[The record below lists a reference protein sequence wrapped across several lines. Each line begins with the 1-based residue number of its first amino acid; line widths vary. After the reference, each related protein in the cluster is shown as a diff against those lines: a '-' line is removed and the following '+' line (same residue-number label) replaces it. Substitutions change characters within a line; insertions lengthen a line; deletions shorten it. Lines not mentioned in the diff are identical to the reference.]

1 MNATICDCCGKVIKE
16 KLDVRL
22 VVCTMPNDR
31 DKVVWTKEVCPACA
45 MKAERKLMEEICS

>member
-45 MKAERKLMEEICS
+45 MKAERKLREEICS